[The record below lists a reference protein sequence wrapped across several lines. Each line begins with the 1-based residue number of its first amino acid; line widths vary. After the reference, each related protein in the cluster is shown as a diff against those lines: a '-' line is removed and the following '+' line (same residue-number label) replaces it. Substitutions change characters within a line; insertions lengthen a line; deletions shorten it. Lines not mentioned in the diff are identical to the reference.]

1 MNPDTL
7 RVVEKWP
14 WKGGGMIALHSVD
27 SGWRIL
33 DEADSR
39 EEMDL
44 KLALL
49 GLETD
54 WGGRDPDRPEYQHRV
69 WRVS

>member
-1 MNPDTL
+1 MQVNPERL

-14 WKGGGMIALHSVD
+14 WRGGSMIAMRSVD

-33 DEADSR
+33 AEADSR

-44 KLALL
+44 KLASM
-49 GLETD
+49 GLEVD
-54 WGGRDPDRPEYQHRV
+54 WEHWNAGTQYRIRRIGG
-69 WRVS
+69 